1 MMVMLADIGLTP
13 QEVAGWTWRELL
25 IYWQESL
32 IQKYEF
38 ESVLFAS
45 IINAGGPKKP
55 VKPSELNPLENVSRR
70 NVRKITRIEDLISA
84 VELFT
89 AERRA
94 GR

>member
-1 MMVMLADIGLTP
+1 MVMLADADLTP
-13 QEVAGWTWRELL
+13 EQISGWTWREFL
-25 IYWQESL
+25 IYYQERIIL
-32 IQKYEF
+32 KCDF
-38 ESVLFAS
+38 ESSLFAS

-55 VKPSELNPLENVSRR
+55 VTPSELNPLENVSRR

>member
-1 MMVMLADIGLTP
+1 MVMLADADLTP
-13 QEVAGWTWRELL
+13 EQIAGWTWREFL
-25 IYWQESL
+25 IYYQERIIL
-32 IQKYEF
+32 KCDF
-38 ESVLFAS
+38 ESSLFAS

-55 VKPSELNPLENVSRR
+55 VKPSELNPLENVSQR

-89 AERRA
+89 ENRRA

>member
-1 MMVMLADIGLTP
+1 MVMLADADLTP
-13 QEVAGWTWRELL
+13 EQIAGWTWRELL

-55 VKPSELNPLENVSRR
+55 VTPSELNPLENVTRR
-70 NVRKITRIEDLISA
+70 NVRKITQIEDLISA